1 MRSNRGLTLVEL
13 LVSLSVA
20 GILLAS
26 AAPSYRQFVERQ
38 QAAGLHNRLMAQFAF
53 ARSQAILQRANTV
66 LCPSALGDERCRSGG
81 NWGERWLVFVDQNG
95 NFQRDDNET
104 VLSVD
109 VADLPSGWRLVSSA
123 YRPRVRYRPNG
134 MAQGGNLSIRLCQGS
149 APYSAIVMNNAG
161 RPRIDREPKGGCE

>member
-1 MRSNRGLTLVEL
+1 MRNYRGLTLVEL
-13 LVSLSVA
+13 LISISLMAV
-20 GILLAS
+20 LLAS
-26 AAPSYRQFVERQ
+26 AAPGYRQFVERQ

-66 LCPSALGDERCRSGG
+66 LCPSDLSQERCRAGG
-81 NWGERWLVFVDQNG
+81 DWGERWLVFVDSNG
-95 NFQRDDNET
+95 NLQRDNNET

-109 VADLPSGWRLVSSA
+109 AADLPSGWRLVSSA

-134 MAQGGNLSIRLCQGS
+134 MAPGSNLSIRLCKGS

-161 RPRIDREPKGGCE
+161 RPRIDRQPSGGCE